1 MKPRIEK
8 KLSKKL
14 AQILKNIRGFTPNEV
29 WINSD
34 FSSEAFPIHWN
45 YHNPSRLTSK
55 QKRQNWQCMRVSVDN
70 MPSVGGELDYWG
82 EGTDFYSVFE
92 SACEFLRWSM
102 FPCEPYDME
111 NGKGGWPIV
120 NVRLT
125 GKKVIDLAKRYAN
138 GERKEAA

>member
-14 AQILKNIRGFTPNEV
+14 AVILKNIRGFTPKDV
-29 WINSD
+29 WIDNEYASD
-34 FSSEAFPIHWN
+34 AFPIHWSYN
-45 YHNPSRLTSK
+45 NQNGLTSK
-55 QKRQNWQCMRVSVDN
+55 QKRQNWQRMRVCVDN
-70 MPSVGGELDYWG
+70 MPSVGGGLDYWG
-82 EGTDFYSVFE
+82 EEYDFYSVFE
-92 SACEFLRWSM
+92 SACEFLQWSM

-125 GKKVIDLAKRYAN
+125 GQKVINLARRYAN

>member
-14 AQILKNIRGFTPNEV
+14 AAILKNVRGFTPKDV
-29 WINSD
+29 WIDKEYSN
-34 FSSEAFPIHWN
+34 EACDIHWTYN
-45 YHNPSRLTSK
+45 NQNGLTSK
-55 QKRQNWQCMRVSVDN
+55 QKRENWQRTGVRVNN
-70 MPSVGGELDYWG
+70 MPSVGGGLDYWG
-82 EGTDFYSVFE
+82 EAYDVYSVLE
-92 SACEFLRWSM
+92 SAIGVLKWVM
-102 FPCEPYDME
+102 FPCDEFDIDT
-111 NGKGGWPIV
+111 GKGGWPIV